1 MRALA
6 ELPPPL
12 FIGAAFVLG
21 LVVGSFLNV
30 VIHRLPRG
38 ESLVYPGSR
47 CPGCGTAI
55 APWDNVP
62 VLGWLWLRGR
72 CRRCDA
78 RIALRYP
85 LVELFTALVFAAIAL
100 RHGATAMT
108 LVWLAFAAALI
119 AAAAIDFDH
128 RIIPDEISVGGLAVA
143 LVAVPA
149 AQWADG
155 TAFFMAAL
163 ERSLLG
169 AVLGAGA
176 LWSVGFA
183 HARIATALGR
193 RFEHWPGPGTELP
206 RPASLDYWIWFP
218 GVGFGDVKLLAM
230 IGAVAGPLG
239 ALETILAA
247 SLAGLVLGIAWAAVT
262 RQWNVPFGFAPALA
276 AGALL
281 VVLSPVHLIP
291 LP

>member
-1 MRALA
+1 MSVLA
-6 ELPPPL
+6 ALPPRL
-12 FIGAAFVLG
+12 FTGAAFVLG

-38 ESLVYPGSR
+38 ESLLFPGSR
-47 CPGCGTAI
+47 CPGCEKPI

-62 VLGWLWLRGR
+62 VLAWLWLRGR
-72 CRRCDA
+72 CRRCGA

-85 LVELFTALVFAAIAL
+85 LVELFTALIFAAIAL
-100 RHGATAMT
+100 QHGASAMT

-128 RIIPDEISVGGLAVA
+128 RIIPDEISVGGLVVA
-143 LVAVPA
+143 LVVVPTA
-149 AQWADG
+149 HWIDG
-155 TAFFMAAL
+155 STPFWAAL
-163 ERSLLG
+163 ARSLLG
-169 AVLGAGA
+169 ALLGAGA

-193 RFEHWPGPGTELP
+193 RFEHWPEPGAALP
-206 RPASLDYWIWFP
+206 RPMSLDYWIWFP
-218 GVGFGDVKLLAM
+218 GVGFGDVKLLAL
-230 IGAVAGPLG
+230 IGAVVGPLG

-247 SLAGLVLGIAWAAVT
+247 SLAGLVLGIAWAVVT
-262 RQWNVPFGFAPALA
+262 RQWNAPFGFAPALA

-291 LP
+291 VG

>member
-1 MRALA
+1 MSALA
-6 ELPPPL
+6 EIPPPM
-12 FIGAAFVLG
+12 FTGAVFVLG

-38 ESLVYPGSR
+38 ESVAYPGSH
-47 CPGCGTAI
+47 CPGCQAAI

-62 VLGWLWLRGR
+62 VLAWLWLRGR
-72 CRRCDA
+72 CRRCGTG
-78 RIALRYP
+78 ISLRYP
-85 LVELFTALVFAAIAL
+85 LVELLTALVFAAIAF

-108 LVWLAFAAALI
+108 FVWLAFAAALI

-128 RIIPDEISVGGLAVA
+128 RIIPDEISLGGLAVA
-143 LVAVPA
+143 LVAVPT
-149 AQWADG
+149 AQWFDG
-155 TAFFMAAL
+155 TFAFPGAL
-163 ERSLLG
+163 QHALLG
-169 AVLGAGA
+169 ALLGAGA

-183 HARIATALGR
+183 HARISAALGR
-193 RFEHWPGPGTELP
+193 RFEHWPEPGEEPP
-206 RPASLDYWIWFP
+206 RPTSLDYWIWFP

-247 SLAGLVLGIAWAAVT
+247 SLAGLVLGLGWAAVT
-262 RQWNVPFGFAPALA
+262 RQWNAPFGFAPALA
-276 AGALL
+276 LGALL

-291 LP
+291 VG